1 MKDTKQMAIV
11 NQINY
16 SGLPEDIQR
25 YIVNFSIPYDR
36 ESKLTKDI
44 QTLNSVKDKIGK
56 DVFNIFTTKENLFL
70 DLSNKLEYREI
81 YFLAKKFTILFKT
94 IVTKNIFFDKKI
106 GLSLDN
112 VKEILLNPTKT
123 LYFTNQIQIEN
134 TNTNIN
140 TVNINF
146 NNNDDVLDFILFFI
160 FGCVKSVVNISFNL
174 SYYNNNCFH
183 VIDKSFYTIIKG
195 LKQGIKLIKLN
206 ITSIDTEKAIIL
218 AQVLKTNTSLEY
230 IDLTQ
235 LQPVEPYTRI
245 YEKGAFALAEA
256 LQTNKT
262 LKVLILDGNK
272 IGDAA
277 AYALAEALKINTT
290 LEKLE
295 LKWNNLS
302 KNLIDKININQRIS
316 LEYNYAFP

>member
-1 MKDTKQMAIV
+1 MSIVKQIS
-11 NQINY
+11 Y
-16 SGLPEDIQR
+16 SDLPEDIQSD
-25 YIVNFSIPYDR
+25 IEKFSLPYNR

-44 QTLNSVKDKIGK
+44 QTLNGLKDKLGE

-81 YFLAKKFTILFKT
+81 YFLAKIFTTVFKT
-94 IVTKNIFFDKKI
+94 NVTKNIFFDGKI

-112 VKEILLNPTKT
+112 IKAILLNPTKT
-123 LYFTNQIQIEN
+123 LYFTNQLQIEN
-134 TNTNIN
+134 TDS
-140 TVNINF
+140 VNLNF
-146 NNNDDVLDFILFFI
+146 NNNNDYVIDFILFFI
-160 FGCVKSVVNISFNL
+160 FVCVKSVVNISFNL
-174 SYYNNNCFH
+174 SYNNDNCFY

-195 LKQGIKLIKLN
+195 LKQGIKLTKLN

-235 LQPVEPYTRI
+235 LQPIEPYVRI
-245 YEKGAFALAEA
+245 DEKGAYAFAEA

-262 LKVLILDGNK
+262 LKILILNGNK
-272 IGDAA
+272 ISDFA

-295 LKWNNLS
+295 LKWNNLG
-302 KNLIDKININQRIS
+302 KDLIDKIKHDKRIS
-316 LEYNYAFP
+316 LEHNYAFL

>member
-1 MKDTKQMAIV
+1 MAIV
-11 NQINY
+11 KQINY
-16 SGLPEDIQR
+16 SDLPDDIQSH
-25 YIVNFSIPYDR
+25 IVNFSIPYDR

-44 QTLNSVKDKIGK
+44 QTLNSLKKKLGK
-56 DVFNIFTTKENLFL
+56 DVLNIFTTKENLFL

-81 YFLAKKFTILFKT
+81 YFLAKIFTTVFKT
-94 IVTKNIFFDKKI
+94 SVTKNIFFDKKI
-106 GLSLDN
+106 VFPLDN

-123 LYFTNQIQIEN
+123 LYFTNQFQIEN
-134 TNTNIN
+134 TNSVTF
-140 TVNINF
+140 NF
-146 NNNDDVLDFILFFI
+146 NNNDYVIDFILFFI
-160 FGCVKSVVNISFNL
+160 FVCVKSVVNISFNL
-174 SYYNNNCFH
+174 SYSYYNNNCFH

-195 LKQGIKLIKLN
+195 LKQGIKLTKLN
-206 ITSIDTEKAIIL
+206 ITSIDMEKAIIL

-245 YEKGAFALAEA
+245 DKKGAYAFAEA

-272 IGDAA
+272 IGDAG
-277 AYALAEALKINTT
+277 AYALAKALKRNTT

-295 LKWNNLS
+295 LKWNNLG
-302 KNLIDKININQRIS
+302 KVLIDKIKNDKRIS

>member
-1 MKDTKQMAIV
+1 MFIVKQIS
-11 NQINY
+11 Y
-16 SGLPEDIQR
+16 SDLPEDIQSD
-25 YIVNFSIPYDR
+25 IEKFSIPYNR

-44 QTLNSVKDKIGK
+44 QTLNGLKDKLEE

-81 YFLAKKFTILFKT
+81 YFLAKIFTTVFKT
-94 IVTKNIFFDKKI
+94 SVTKNIFFDKKI
-106 GLSLDN
+106 VFPLDN

-123 LYFTNQIQIEN
+123 LYFTNQFQIEN
-134 TNTNIN
+134 TDS
-140 TVNINF
+140 VNLNF
-146 NNNDDVLDFILFFI
+146 NNNNDYVIDFILFFI
-160 FGCVKSVVNISFNL
+160 FVCINSIVNISFNL
-174 SYYNNNCFH
+174 SYNNDNCFY
-183 VIDKSFYTIIKG
+183 VMDKSFYTIIKG
-195 LKQGIKLIKLN
+195 LNQGIKLITLN

-235 LQPVEPYTRI
+235 LQPIEPYVRI
-245 YEKGAFALAEA
+245 DEKGAYAFAEA

-262 LKVLILDGNK
+262 LKILILNGNK
-272 IGDAA
+272 ISDFA

-295 LKWNNLS
+295 LKWNNLG
-302 KNLIDKININQRIS
+302 KDLIDKIKHDKRIS
-316 LEYNYAFP
+316 LEHNYAFL